1 MGYLKIRY
9 PLYQYILSKY
19 IKIIST
25 IKIQL
30 IHNIKY
36 NFLCIY
42 INIKK
47 IKLKY
52 IYKNIIEIKKNIM
65 KLKNLICS
73 KKNIY

>member
-1 MGYLKIRY
+1 ML
-9 PLYQYILSKY
+9 
-19 IKIIST
+19 
-25 IKIQL
+25 
-30 IHNIKY
+30 HNIKY
-36 NFLCIY
+36 NILCIY

-65 KLKNLICS
+65 KLKNLICF